1 MTAGRCALTV
11 AVGADSFG
19 PVNPVV
25 PLSALLC
32 AACVQKPPHATVTV
46 QAGSAPAGHAVL
58 VVPTACISN
67 AGVWLCQPSTWVSP
81 ESTMQPPASF
91 GEVIDPA
98 LRLKLEFAGFTLA
111 EAGALRLGT
120 ADRVEVNGESR
131 VTEPTEGP
139 RTVAELGFDDARA
152 VARSLSLTSVL
163 VPQLTIRPA
172 GIGTHSGELTVA
184 LVDVAT
190 NQPLWTV
197 SCKETMYNVYETPNR
212 LANCVGNGVLAVLAP
227 ENLIGRAL

>member
-1 MTAGRCALTV
+1 
-11 AVGADSFG
+11 
-19 PVNPVV
+19 VNRVV
-25 PLSALLC
+25 QLSALLC
-32 AACVQKPPHATVTV
+32 AACVQQPPHATVV
-46 QAGSAPAGHAVL
+46 VHAGRAPASHAVL
-58 VVPTACISN
+58 VMPTTCMTYADVS
-67 AGVWLCQPSTWVSP
+67 LCRPSSWGSP
-81 ESTMQPPASF
+81 QGTMRLPASF

-120 ADRVEVNGESR
+120 ADRVEVNGASR
-131 VTEPTEGP
+131 VSEPTEGP

-163 VPQLTIRPA
+163 LPQLTIRHA
-172 GIGTHSGELTVA
+172 GPGEVSGELAVV

-190 NQPLWTV
+190 NEPRWTV
-197 SCKETMYNVYETPNR
+197 SCKETMYGVYETPNR
-212 LANCVGNGVLAVLAP
+212 LANCAGNGVLAVLAP

>member
-1 MTAGRCALTV
+1 MNR
-11 AVGADSFG
+11 
-19 PVNPVV
+19 VV
-25 PLSALLC
+25 QLAAMLC
-32 AACVQKPPHATVTV
+32 AACVQRPPHATVIV
-46 QAGSAPAGHAVL
+46 HEGRAPTSHAVL
-58 VVPTACISN
+58 VMPTTCMTYADVS
-67 AGVWLCQPSTWVSP
+67 LCRPASWGSQEGTLRA
-81 ESTMQPPASF
+81 PASF

-98 LRLKLEFAGFTLA
+98 LRLKLELAGFTLA

-152 VARSLSLTSVL
+152 VARSLALTSVL
-163 VPQLTIRPA
+163 VPRLTIRPA
-172 GIGTHSGELTVA
+172 GPGEVSGELTVA
-184 LVDVAT
+184 LVDVET
-190 NQPLWTV
+190 RQPRWTV
-197 SCKETMYNVYETPNR
+197 SCKETMYDIYDTPNR

>member
-1 MTAGRCALTV
+1 
-11 AVGADSFG
+11 
-19 PVNPVV
+19 VNQVV
-25 PLSALLC
+25 QLSAMLC
-32 AACVQKPPHATVTV
+32 AACVQAPPHATVIV
-46 QAGSAPAGHAVL
+46 HAGRAPTSHAVL
-58 VVPTACISN
+58 VVPTTCMSYSY
-67 AGVWLCQPSTWVSP
+67 AGLCQPSSWGAP
-81 ESTMQPPASF
+81 EGTLKLPASF

-120 ADRVEVNGESR
+120 ADRVEVNGGSR

-163 VPQLTIRPA
+163 VPHLTIRPA
-172 GIGTHSGELTVA
+172 GPGEVSGELTVA
-184 LVDVAT
+184 LVDAAT
-190 NQPLWTV
+190 NQPHWTV
-197 SCKETMYNVYETPNR
+197 SCKETIYNVYDTPNR

>member
-1 MTAGRCALTV
+1 LTV
-11 AVGADSFG
+11 AADADSFWT
-19 PVNPVV
+19 VNRVV
-25 PLSALLC
+25 QLSAMLC
-32 AACVQKPPHATVTV
+32 AACVQKPPHATVV
-46 QAGSAPAGHAVL
+46 VHAGRAPTSHAVL
-58 VVPTACISN
+58 VVPTTCMTYAD
-67 AGVWLCQPSTWVSP
+67 VMLCQPSSWGSAG
-81 ESTMQPPASF
+81 STMIPPASF

-111 EAGALRLGT
+111 EAGALRLAT
-120 ADRVEVNGESR
+120 ADRVEVNGESH

-139 RTVAELGFDDARA
+139 RTVAELSFDDVRA

-163 VPQLTIRPA
+163 VPQLTIRHA
-172 GIGTHSGELTVA
+172 GPGEVSGELTVA

-190 NQPLWTV
+190 NQPQWTV
-197 SCKETMYNVYETPNR
+197 SCKETMYSIYDTPNR

>member
-1 MTAGRCALTV
+1 M
-11 AVGADSFG
+11 
-19 PVNPVV
+19 
-25 PLSALLC
+25 LC
-32 AACVQKPPHATVTV
+32 AACVQKPPHATVIV
-46 QAGSAPAGHAVL
+46 HAGRAPTSHAVL
-58 VVPTACISN
+58 VVPTKCTTHAY
-67 AGVWLCQPSTWVSP
+67 VWMCEPSTWGSP
-81 ESTMQPPASF
+81 EGLLKPPASF

-120 ADRVEVNGESR
+120 ADRIEVNGESR

-139 RTVAELGFDDARA
+139 RTVAELGLDDARA

-163 VPQLTIRPA
+163 VPQLTFRPA
-172 GIGTHSGELTVA
+172 GFGAVSGELTVT

-190 NQPLWTV
+190 DQPHWTV
-197 SCKETMYNVYETPNR
+197 SCKEMLYNVHETPNR

>member
-1 MTAGRCALTV
+1 M
-11 AVGADSFG
+11 
-19 PVNPVV
+19 
-25 PLSALLC
+25 LC
-32 AACVQKPPHATVTV
+32 AACVQKPPHATVIV
-46 QAGSAPAGHAVL
+46 HAGRAPTSHAVL
-58 VVPTACISN
+58 VVPTQCVSYAYV
-67 AGVWLCQPSTWVSP
+67 GLCQPSSWASSKDETP
-81 ESTMQPPASF
+81 RLPASF

-120 ADRVEVNGESR
+120 AERVDVTGGSH
-131 VTEPTEGP
+131 VTEAEGP

-163 VPQLTIRPA
+163 VPQLTIRPD
-172 GIGTHSGELTVA
+172 GPGTNSGELTVA
-184 LVDVAT
+184 LIDAAT
-190 NQPLWTV
+190 NEPRWTV
-197 SCKETMYNVYETPNR
+197 SCKEKLYDVFDTPNR